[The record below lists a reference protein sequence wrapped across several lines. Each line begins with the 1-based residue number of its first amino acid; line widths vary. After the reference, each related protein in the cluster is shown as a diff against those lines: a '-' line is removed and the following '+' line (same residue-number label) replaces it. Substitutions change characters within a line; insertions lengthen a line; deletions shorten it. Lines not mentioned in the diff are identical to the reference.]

1 MDILFNQKTYDID
14 FVSSGD
20 FVDIAIVQSTIDE
33 VMQKLFLRF
42 KTFKRDLMWNTDY
55 GIDYLR
61 DVFGIN
67 RPKYT
72 VDLIIQNEIEKEP
85 MVEKLITFES
95 EIKNYTYS
103 CKFRVSVKDE
113 KVVLTYYVLTTQ
125 DGLTILNE
133 NGDKLTLKLRGLEK

>member
-33 VMQKLFLRF
+33 VMQKLFF
-42 KTFKRDLMWNTDY
+42 FFFTFKRDLMWNTDY

-133 NGDKLTLKLRGLEK
+133 NGDKLTLKLN

>member
-113 KVVLTYYVLTTQ
+113 RVVLTYYVLTTQ

-133 NGDKLTLKLRGLEK
+133 NGDKLTLKLN

>member
-72 VDLIIQNEIEKEP
+72 VDLIIQNEIEKES

-133 NGDKLTLKLRGLEK
+133 NGDKLTLKLN

>member
-33 VMQKLFLRF
+33 VMQKLFF
-42 KTFKRDLMWNTDY
+42 FFFTFKRDLMWNTDY

-103 CKFRVSVKDE
+103 CKFRVAVKDE

-133 NGDKLTLKLRGLEK
+133 NGDKLTLKLN

>member
-14 FVSSGD
+14 FVSSSD

-61 DVFGIN
+61 DVFA
-67 RPKYT
+67 PA
-72 VDLIIQNEIEKEP
+72 QA
-85 MVEKLITFES
+85 
-95 EIKNYTYS
+95 
-103 CKFRVSVKDE
+103 
-113 KVVLTYYVLTTQ
+113 
-125 DGLTILNE
+125 
-133 NGDKLTLKLRGLEK
+133 RG

>member
-85 MVEKLITFES
+85 MVDKLITFES

-133 NGDKLTLKLRGLEK
+133 NGDKLTLKLN

>member
-33 VMQKLFLRF
+33 IMQKLFLRF

-133 NGDKLTLKLRGLEK
+133 NGDKLTLKLN

>member
-61 DVFGIN
+61 DVFGVN

-103 CKFRVSVKDE
+103 CKFSVAVKDE

-133 NGDKLTLKLRGLEK
+133 NGDKLTLKLN

>member
-103 CKFRVSVKDE
+103 CKFRVTVKDE

-133 NGDKLTLKLRGLEK
+133 NGDKLTLKLN

>member
-1 MDILFNQKTYDID
+1 MDILKKKKTYDID

-133 NGDKLTLKLRGLEK
+133 NGDKLTLKLN

>member
-14 FVSSGD
+14 FVSSSD

-133 NGDKLTLKLRGLEK
+133 NGDKLTLKLN

>member
-103 CKFRVSVKDE
+103 CKFRVAVKDE
-113 KVVLTYYVLTTQ
+113 KVVLTY
-125 DGLTILNE
+125 
-133 NGDKLTLKLRGLEK
+133 

>member
-133 NGDKLTLKLRGLEK
+133 NGDKLTLKLN

>member
-1 MDILFNQKTYDID
+1 MDVLFNQKTYDID

-133 NGDKLTLKLRGLEK
+133 NGDKLTLKLN

>member
-85 MVEKLITFES
+85 MIEKLITFES

-133 NGDKLTLKLRGLEK
+133 NGDKLTLKLN